1 MARNI
6 ITNNDIGTI
15 PTIPIFVGFTV
26 NDQERPFTDAEMNN
40 IITKVFESSDSLNAY
55 YREIS
60 YHQLE
65 LAQEGRWDMVL
76 EHPPDH
82 YSWGFVPGEFDS
94 SKPKMLVSDVF
105 QILLDG
111 NLETQFQDR
120 LILVFINTS
129 APEIGGRGAM
139 CLAPG
144 TTDYPHTTPPST
156 PEFFVGHPPLT
167 GPQFDT
173 SRRIASFIDEN
184 FTVVQ
189 YGTYRKSEF
198 SNWNDQF
205 VRGVCIFTR
214 DTARSCAAHDILHAV
229 KRISGEPAT
238 RDFPGRRARAVPC
251 LYNLY
256 QQGYWITNQFRRSI
270 YCAPYVGWWDNMGDH
285 LHPQLPRDFFAG
297 APYGVCAF
305 TKMKLDMIPPSYIG
319 TATAAQQPFRLVPLT
334 VSALPQQSSGQPVLA
349 VKVPLSEGKDTTE
362 YLLVEYRR
370 YISGTVDGIRVD
382 VCGLVGNCND
392 DPAKVNPPDSLVSD
406 KGILVYHV
414 NEEKSQFGGEPR
426 DYDNTTTDPDFVQDF
441 LIYLYT
447 PSMITETGALDWS
460 KRTPEAL
467 KAAGFKPG
475 PGTGYVPTFRL
486 LYPFVNPTM
495 RIEIT
500 VTEISDNDIDIEVMR
515 TTL

>member
-1 MARNI
+1 MARDI

-26 NDQERPFTDAEMNN
+26 NNQERPFTDAEMNN
-40 IITKVFESSDSLNAY
+40 IIAKVFESSDSLNAY

-60 YHQLE
+60 YNQLE
-65 LAQEGRWDMVL
+65 LTQEGRWEVVL
-76 EHPPDH
+76 EHSPDH
-82 YSWGFVPGEFDS
+82 YRWGFVPGEFNPAQ
-94 SKPKMLVSDVF
+94 PKLLVTDVF
-105 QILLDG
+105 QILLEG
-111 NLETQFQDR
+111 NLTTQFQDR
-120 LILVFINTS
+120 LLLVFINTS

-139 CLAPG
+139 CLVPG
-144 TTDYPHTTPPST
+144 VTEYPRTIPPST
-156 PEFFVGHPPLT
+156 PEFFIGHPPLT

-189 YGTYRKSEF
+189 YNRHRQDEF
-198 SNWNDQF
+198 DNWNDQF
-205 VRGVCIFTR
+205 VRGVCIFTG
-214 DTARSCAAHDILHAV
+214 DTAQSCAAHDILHAV
-229 KRISGEPAT
+229 KRISGEPPS

-251 LYNLY
+251 LYNLH
-256 QQGYWITNQFRRSI
+256 QQGHWIANQFHRSI

-285 LHPQLPRDFFAG
+285 LHPRLPRDFFEG
-297 APYGVCAF
+297 DPYGVCAF

-334 VSALPQQSSGQPVLA
+334 VSPLPRQSNGQPVLA
-349 VKVPLSEGKDTTE
+349 VKIPLNLTE

-370 YISGTVDGIRVD
+370 NISGTVDGIRVD
-382 VCGLVGNCND
+382 VCGLLGDCND
-392 DPAKVNPPDSLVSD
+392 DPQKVNPPDSLVSD

-414 NEEKSQFGGEPR
+414 NEEKKHLGGEPP
-426 DYDNTTTDPDFVQDF
+426 DYDNTTTDSDFVQDF

-447 PSMITETGALDWS
+447 PSMITATGALDWNE
-460 KRTPEAL
+460 RTPEAL

-475 PGTGYVPTFRL
+475 PGQGYIPTFRM

-495 RIEIT
+495 RIEVQ
-500 VTEISDNDIDIEVMR
+500 VTEIGEKDIDIEVMR